1 MVSPFTHWVE
11 NSQCIEKVFDQMMF
25 LVKKTLSP
33 FAWPYTKLFLI
44 ISDAAVWWPPPA
56 DIFLGHKSRQAGKE
70 PSSPC
75 PNVSQELQASLKPN
89 PCRAGAP
96 SGVTLG
102 QDLCCAGAVP
112 PVEFGN
118 YALWDVT
125 TPAEHRKTLLSRV
138 SVPSFQSTLLC
149 QLVPPQPPQA
159 VPWVWWCCS
168 PVTPEQICNS
178 CSWGQ
183 EANTL
188 VMVHCRLRKNSS
200 HGLGTNEVVWEG
212 LVPLKG
218 LRLTSKASGVN
229 HVPVSWRIIVQSERG
244 TLEV

>member
-1 MVSPFTHWVE
+1 MLQSGDLLLQTF
-11 NSQCIEKVFDQMMF
+11 F
-25 LVKKTLSP
+25 LVTR
-33 FAWPYTKLFLI
+33 A
-44 ISDAAVWWPPPA
+44 
-56 DIFLGHKSRQAGKE
+56 GRQARS
-70 PSSPC
+70 PAHLVPMSARSSRHPW
-75 PNVSQELQASLKPN
+75 SQIPAELELL
-89 PCRAGAP
+89 REL
-96 SGVTLG
+96 TLG

-125 TPAEHRKTLLSRV
+125 TPAEHRKTLFSRV

-149 QLVPPQPPQA
+149 QLVPPQA
-159 VPWVWWCCS
+159 VPCVWWCCS